1 MSIFKENK
9 HSIFVHCH
17 LEEAYAQIILWGEA
31 GWWPKNSLMRFV
43 RCKNPSVIVR
53 GTRYRQEVLL
63 PFAPSW
69 DVEVEKIDDKSITRR
84 FLNGMFAGRETVSLV
99 SLKDGINVFYV
110 MNYKINGLFNKIMWP
125 LVFERLHNRNIE
137 AILENLKKYLEEKEV
152 GGPKSEIR
160 KY

>member
-17 LEEAYAQIILWGEA
+17 LGEALSEIILWGEA

-43 RCKNPSVIVR
+43 RCGTGLVKEGTPRKNPSGIVR
-53 GTRYRQEVLL
+53 GTRYKQEVLL

-69 DVEVEKIDDKSITRR
+69 EVKVEQIDDKSITRR
-84 FLNGMFAGRETVSLV
+84 FLNGMFDGNETVSLEPLRDGVNV
-99 SLKDGINVFYV
+99 SYV
-110 MNYKINGLFNKIMWP
+110 MNYQINGFLNKILWP

-137 AILENLKKYLEEKEV
+137 EILANLKSYLEK
-152 GGPKSEIR
+152 R
-160 KY
+160 